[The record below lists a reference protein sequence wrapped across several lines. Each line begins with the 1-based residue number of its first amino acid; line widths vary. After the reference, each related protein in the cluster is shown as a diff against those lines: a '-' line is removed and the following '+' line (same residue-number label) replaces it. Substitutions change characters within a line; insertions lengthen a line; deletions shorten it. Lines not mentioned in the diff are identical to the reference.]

1 MKLLALSH
9 ACVTPVNQAFFAT
22 VEAMT
27 DWDITLVIPSS
38 WDGEYGTKTATRWPD
53 FSGRIASYPV
63 VLSGNVP
70 LHVYRSRFVSLLRE
84 EQPDAIYVHHEPY
97 GLATAQMYAANE
109 WVGHRP
115 IGFFTWQNLEKT
127 YPMPFRHL
135 ERWIYRKSDFGFSGS
150 DSATETLRAKGY
162 DGPVTLLPGS
172 ISPARH
178 KPSRKRDAI
187 RKQLGIA
194 REERVVGFMGR
205 IVEEKGLS
213 CLLNALATM
222 DAIPWRCVLVG
233 DGEYRST
240 LEAEA
245 VERGLSDRLHFTG
258 YVPHEEAPDYLSA
271 FDVTVMPSETRANWR
286 EQFGRVIIE
295 SMACG
300 TPVVG
305 SDSGEI
311 PHLLRRTGGG
321 LVFPEGDSDAF
332 GRHLQTILSD
342 DAKRASLTKCGRQ
355 SVIQDYTDRA
365 IAQQF
370 IRTLAEY
377 ASPGLVS
384 V

>member
-27 DWDITLVIPSS
+27 GWDITLVIPTS
-38 WDGEYGTKTATRWPD
+38 WNGEYGTKTATRWPD
-53 FSGRIASYPV
+53 FSGRIVSYPV

-70 LHVYRSRFVSLLRE
+70 LHVYRSWFVSLLRE
-84 EQPDAIYVHHEPY
+84 ERPDAIYVHHEPY

-109 WVGHRP
+109 WVGHQP
-115 IGFFTWQNLEKT
+115 IGFFTWQNIEKT
-127 YPMPFRHL
+127 YPMPIRQL
-135 ERWIYRKSDFGFSGS
+135 ERWVYRKSDFGFSGS
-150 DSATETLRAKGY
+150 ESATETLRAKGY
-162 DGPVTLLPGS
+162 HGPVTLLPGS
-172 ISPARH
+172 ISPERH

-187 RKQLGIA
+187 REQLGIA
-194 REERVVGFMGR
+194 PEERVVGFMGR
-205 IVEEKGLS
+205 IVAEKGLS

-222 DAIPWRCVLVG
+222 NDIPWRCVLVG

-245 VERGLSDRLHFTG
+245 AERGLSDRLHFTG

-271 FDVTVMPSETRANWR
+271 FDVTVMPSETQANWR

-311 PHLLRRTGGG
+311 PNVIRRTRGG
-321 LVFPEGDSDAF
+321 LVFPERNPGALASSLARILNDSDLRSRLAVR
-332 GRHLQTILSD
+332 GRTTVLEE
-342 DAKRASLTKCGRQ
+342 
-355 SVIQDYTDRA
+355 YTDAALAAR
-365 IAQQF
+365 F
-370 IRTLAEY
+370 IDTVQSEPSHTLQSA
-377 ASPGLVS
+377 
-384 V
+384 